1 MKITRRDAIGLL
13 IGAGAIGAACK
24 AFTGA
29 PKYTAKIDVSFIGQ
43 AEENEPFISCE
54 PVSQLNSAE
63 VPQEVLA
70 FAKQTINEN
79 WKKEWIQEWA
89 ARGGTQKGKLELE
102 RATSQMYVVP
112 ESNSAVAESYRA
124 YCERMVAETLNSMC
138 SSTQLKIRS
147 ASPDQQMTNDIAW
160 IVNMIG
166 THYTIF
172 FAATEEGIKPLQ
184 GGVNAYA
191 KGNKLSPAGERVVQI
206 NSNGENRKVAYG
218 PLALSVA
225 QDKPTVLF
233 NPIVEAAHEALL
245 KALHERFRTESDPA
259 VRIKSALVNE
269 GVAHA
274 IGFAVFEALV
284 RKYELPMT
292 PYEIAECHNFQ
303 KGQDTYVKLGSA
315 AKLVEK
321 EGVAGLAKRYNSDI
335 RSVEKDLGN

>member
-112 ESNSAVAESYRA
+112 ESNSAVAESYRT
-124 YCERMVAETLNSMC
+124 YCERMVAETLNGMC

-172 FAATEEGIKPLQ
+172 FAATVFSLTTALNGIP
-184 GGVNAYA
+184 
-191 KGNKLSPAGERVVQI
+191 NKSASLNFSPADAPLSSYNTSTSPICPTNSLYSLSTSDFTFFESPRAIKWTLKGETASGQI
-206 NSNGENRKVAYG
+206 IPFSS
-218 PLALSVA
+218 L
-225 QDKPTVLF
+225 
-233 NPIVEAAHEALL
+233 
-245 KALHERFRTESDPA
+245 
-259 VRIKSALVNE
+259 
-269 GVAHA
+269 
-274 IGFAVFEALV
+274 
-284 RKYELPMT
+284 
-292 PYEIAECHNFQ
+292 
-303 KGQDTYVKLGSA
+303 
-315 AKLVEK
+315 
-321 EGVAGLAKRYNSDI
+321 
-335 RSVEKDLGN
+335 